1 MLTAAAAP
9 GRASRRPSACL
20 AATLALL
27 AVASPA
33 QEADIA
39 WKHAAGGTGVRLT
52 ANPLGI
58 ASRIAF
64 YEARGFPA
72 EAIRPYAQACGLS
85 LGMYNGS
92 AATVRTRLAEWQAI
106 GADGR
111 TVALRPPEFWDA
123 RWNAAGI
130 PRPAR
135 IAFRW
140 AQFQAENVFEPGDWI
155 MGMAT
160 LDGTPA
166 EPFRIVARIRDAVT
180 DRADGAA
187 GQETVL
193 QGLECARD

>member
-1 MLTAAAAP
+1 MLTAATP

-27 AVASPA
+27 AIGSPA

-39 WKHAAGGTGVRLT
+39 WKHVAEAAEVRLT

-64 YEARGFPA
+64 YAARGFPA
-72 EAIRPYAQACGLS
+72 EAIRPYAQACGFS
-85 LGMYNGS
+85 LGMHNGS
-92 AATVRTRLAEWQAI
+92 AATVRTRLADWQAV

-111 TVALRPPEFWDA
+111 TVALRPPASWDA
-123 RWNAAGI
+123 RWDAAGI
-130 PRPAR
+130 SPPAR

-166 EPFRIVARIRDAVT
+166 EPFRIVARFRDAVT
-180 DRADGAA
+180 DRAA